1 MKKISKFIFSAN
13 SCEQKMPIY
22 IKLLHSTIKD
32 QSTVD
37 VDAVIDFYADVNNS
51 DSKLLN
57 QAEKTLIAI

>member
-1 MKKISKFIFSAN
+1 MLILVNKK
-13 SCEQKMPIY
+13 CLYIY

-37 VDAVIDFYADVNNS
+37 ADAVIDFYADVNNS
-51 DSKLLN
+51 DPKLLN